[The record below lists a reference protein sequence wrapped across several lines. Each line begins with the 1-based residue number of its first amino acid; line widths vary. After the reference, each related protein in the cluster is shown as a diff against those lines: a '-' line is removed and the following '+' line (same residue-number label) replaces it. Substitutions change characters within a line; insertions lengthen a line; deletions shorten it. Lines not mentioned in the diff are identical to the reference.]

1 MIPEAK
7 TGKVNGFTSKPYGYT
22 KFRRPPVRGI
32 NMDNWWTTSRGA
44 CMASSQ
50 LMTMQADLKRH
61 KIEKEGL
68 GGWGGWGYEM
78 GRKPT
83 KTYLNTLLSDTPSKH
98 TEISDFSI
106 PCQTEEATRTE
117 LERYTRPS
125 RNASIQTSSFQSL
138 IGSNLFRVLQ

>member
-1 MIPEAK
+1 
-7 TGKVNGFTSKPYGYT
+7 
-22 KFRRPPVRGI
+22 
-32 NMDNWWTTSRGA
+32 
-44 CMASSQ
+44 MASSQ
-50 LMTMQADLKRH
+50 LMTLQADLKRH

-68 GGWGGWGYEM
+68 GGGGLRG